1 MVNSILT
8 FFLIWTMLHVSC
20 VKFNKTILVTISIN
34 VCAGNLIVFVFLLWL
49 RKENNPCMEIF
60 IVELSLV

>member
-1 MVNSILT
+1 
-8 FFLIWTMLHVSC
+8 MLHVSC

-34 VCAGNLIVFVFLLWL
+34 VCAGNLIVFVFLHWL